1 MDDAVHVPGYVL
13 EQQLGSGEHGVVFVA
28 REESSGQLVAVKLLP
43 VGSPH
48 ARTQAVREA
57 ALLGSID
64 HPHLVPVYGA
74 VEVADGVALIM
85 ELADGGSLASLLAAR
100 GVGRGGG
107 EGRVGRG
114 GGGTAALS
122 PGEVVTIFAPIAQG
136 LAEAH
141 RRGVVHGDLRPANV
155 LFTGDGRPMLA
166 DLGVGRLLGERRPSP
181 EPGFAAPELAG
192 GRPPTTSSDMYGLA
206 ALTIVALT
214 GHLPGVPPVLPGLP
228 PATYGALSSALQP
241 DPGRRPAAESFAN
254 ALFALADPE
263 PVGLDLASTDPGES
277 AAGLVGDQSTDEHAT
292 GDYATGNH
300 AAGDRVS
307 RRARGDR
314 SDRRGRRSRGRTET
328 SADVAPLPAHS
339 EPDEHPVARTGRRRT
354 RRRDVLTVVAI
365 VLTLPVIALGV
376 MVVVNQLR
384 GGDPSDLPL
393 AGRATSTDESNES
406 TELCGGPQPAP
417 TEQPPEVSD
426 WTNVVEHLYD
436 QRAAAYA
443 ELNSE
448 LLCEVYS
455 PTHPR
460 LARDYEVLQAYAD
473 EGVMAVGLQF
483 EVVTAELVSQESGLV
498 VLEITD
504 RVSPYQL
511 VDAEGVVVDVREGVP
526 EATWEMEL
534 VPAADASGWRI
545 G

>member
-1 MDDAVHVPGYVL
+1 MDDAVHVPGYML
-13 EQQLGSGEHGVVFVA
+13 EQQLGSGEYGVVFAA
-28 REESSGQLVAVKLLP
+28 REESSGQLVAVKVLP
-43 VGSPH
+43 VGSPS
-48 ARTQAVREA
+48 ARPQAVREA

-85 ELADGGSLASLLAAR
+85 ELADGGNLAGLLAAR
-100 GVGRGGG
+100 G
-107 EGRVGRG
+107 
-114 GGGTAALS
+114 ALS

-166 DLGVGRLLGERRPSP
+166 DLGVGRLLGEHRPSP

-192 GRPPTTSSDMYGLA
+192 GRPATPGSDLYGLA

-214 GHLPGVPPVLPGLP
+214 GQLPGVPPVLPGLP

-241 DPGRRPAAESFAN
+241 DPGRRPDAESFAN
-254 ALFALADPE
+254 AMFALADPE
-263 PVGLDLASTDPGES
+263 PVVLDVVPTAASES
-277 AAGLVGDQSTDEHAT
+277 AALVRDQSTDEHPT
-292 GDYATGNH
+292 VDYERA
-300 AAGDRVS
+300 S
-307 RRARGDR
+307 RRARDDR
-314 SDRRGRRSRGRTET
+314 SGRRGRRSLGRADM
-328 SADVAPLPAHS
+328 SAEEVPVSARS
-339 EPDEHPVARTGRRRT
+339 EPDEHPVARTGRRRP

-376 MVVVNQLR
+376 VFVVNQVR
-384 GGDPSDLPL
+384 GVDPSDLPL
-393 AGRATSTDESNES
+393 AGRATSTEEADES

-443 ELNSE
+443 ELDSE

-460 LARDYEVLQAYAD
+460 LARDFDVLQAYAE

-498 VLEITD
+498 VLEVTD

-511 VDAEGVVVDVREGVP
+511 VDAEGLVVADREGVP